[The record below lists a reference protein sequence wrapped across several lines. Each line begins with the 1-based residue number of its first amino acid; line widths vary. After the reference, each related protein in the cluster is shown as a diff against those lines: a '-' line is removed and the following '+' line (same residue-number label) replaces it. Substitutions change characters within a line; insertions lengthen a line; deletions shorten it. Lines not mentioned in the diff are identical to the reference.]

1 MRLGA
6 LAWAVE
12 RTDGVAGLAARLDR
26 LLAAAASRAD
36 LLLLPEYAC
45 MEIAQSTD
53 EASELRIMVE
63 QADAVLAAM
72 QDAARRHAL
81 WLQPGTLPMRS
92 GDAIINRAPLIR
104 PDGAVA
110 FQDKWHMT
118 RFERERWAVARG
130 APPAVFETPWGLF
143 GISVCYDAEFPP
155 HVRAQVEAGAWCVL
169 VPACTDTR
177 AGAARVTISARA
189 RAVENQCI
197 MAVAPTVGAA
207 PWSAALDANH
217 GQAGIYGPAD
227 RGFPDDGVL
236 AEAAPD
242 IAGWVFATLDPAAIA
257 RVRRHGGVLNHRD
270 WPRAPLPPAA
280 PAVFA

>member
-1 MRLGA
+1 VRLGA
-6 LAWAVE
+6 LAWPVE
-12 RTDGVAGLAARLDR
+12 RTAGVAGLAAKLAR
-26 LLAAAASRAD
+26 LLGPAAARAD
-36 LLLLPEYAC
+36 MLLLPEYAC

-53 EASELRIMVE
+53 EPTELRLMVE

-72 QDAARRHAL
+72 RDAARRHSV

-92 GDAIINRAPLIR
+92 GDIIINRAPLIR

-110 FQDKWHMT
+110 FQDKWQMT
-118 RFERERWAVARG
+118 RFERERWGVSRG
-130 APPAVFETPWGLF
+130 APPAVFDTPWGMI
-143 GISVCYDAEFPP
+143 GISVCYDAEFPK
-155 HVRAQVEAGAWCVL
+155 HVRAQIEAGAWLVL

-189 RAVENQCI
+189 RAIENQCI
-197 MAVAPTVGAA
+197 VAVAPTVGVA
-207 PWSAALDANH
+207 PWSAALDVNH

-242 IAGWVFATLDPAAIA
+242 MPGWVFATLDATAIE
-257 RVRRHGGVLNHRD
+257 RVREDGGVLNHRD
-270 WPRAPLPPAA
+270 WPRAPLPPVTR
-280 PAVFA
+280 AVFA